1 VSTRP
6 TLPDDSAKRRLA
18 KILGVRPPKLSGQM
32 MPRGCKKKP
41 VTAAQRQALADSS
54 GPSNVYNRPVGSLDY
69 HNNSTPTLHLFGGEE
84 LEYFPSG

>member
-41 VTAAQRQALADSS
+41 VTAAQRQALADAS